1 MEAGSEASC
10 TPRPRT
16 LRLDLAYEGTAY
28 HGFGKQPSRLTVQEV
43 LEEALARSLGEQVRV
58 IPAGRTDT
66 GVHADGQVVSFTTR
80 GHLAPD
86 ELLRAVNAH
95 LPQDVLVHGAAE
107 MPTEFDA
114 RRSAIRRHYRF
125 LIWRQRLPSL
135 WWRRWAWHQFAE
147 LDLAA
152 MQAAAD
158 QLVGTHDFGSF
169 AGSRSDEEPGRSS
182 TRAVERAAW
191 WRDGNLIGFE
201 ITANAFLRHMVRG
214 IVGTLV
220 EVGRGR
226 LDPAQLGAILQA
238 GDRRRAGPNAPP
250 HGLTLVRVDY
260 PTHFEALADKSEPSE
275 RYGQAFGPGARA
287 LDAESGADNSGRS
300 SILAEGSVDVI
311 GGRRATGVS

>member
-1 MEAGSEASC
+1 MEAGSGA
-10 TPRPRT
+10 PRT
-16 LRLDLAYEGTAY
+16 LRLDLAYEGTDY
-28 HGFGKQPSRLTVQEV
+28 HGFGKQPNRLTVQEV
-43 LEEALARSLGEQVRV
+43 LEQALARSLGEQVRV

-80 GHLAPD
+80 GRLAPD
-86 ELLRAVNAH
+86 TLLRAVKAS

-107 MPTEFDA
+107 MPPEFDA

-125 LIWRQRLPSL
+125 LIWQHRLPSL
-135 WWRRWAWHQFAE
+135 WWRRWAWHQTYH

-158 QLVGTHDFGSF
+158 QLIGTHDFGSF
-169 AGSRSDEEPGRSS
+169 AGGRSDEPAERSTYRS
-182 TRAVERAAW
+182 VERAEW
-191 WRDGNLIGFE
+191 WQEGNLIGFE

-226 LDPAQLGAILQA
+226 MDPSRFGSILQVA
-238 GDRRRAGPNAPP
+238 DRRQAGPNAPP
-250 HGLTLVRVDY
+250 HGLTLRRVDY
-260 PTHFEALADKSEPSE
+260 PAHFTPSVHE
-275 RYGQAFGPGARA
+275 SDTQDRYGEAFGRGGPAWRGDSPARPTHHQ
-287 LDAESGADNSGRS
+287 GRS
-300 SILAEGSVDVI
+300 SVLADGSEDVI